1 MTCTVE
7 SWFSSLSQPFSAVIQ
22 SRAGE
27 AQQDLKNEE
36 TQAQGLLSD
45 TALTLPV
52 PQLQE
57 DATDARQSKDCLQA
71 LDKDDLAQQPG
82 GLAIKPR
89 GKRGSWGTAVI
100 CEYRFLDSS
109 WHGLCQSGLEWSAQ
123 SSNRNPEQ
131 GTWSPPGHYTVLLVG
146 PSMAEQVLPEAAQ
159 RPMQFQQVR
168 MQGLGIVLW
177 QRKAMLC
184 LVPNPS
190 NKVSPGLATG
200 ISTNTKVNQQPPLVC
215 LPWRT
220 DPVSVANDMWVQASW
235 RGRAP
240 GWEKGG
246 QQKELYNKQEW

>member
-1 MTCTVE
+1 MPLEDQQERKIFYFWQDEQMTCTVE

-45 TALTLPV
+45 PTLTLPV

-71 LDKDDLAQQPG
+71 LDKDDLAQQLG

-89 GKRGSWGTAVI
+89 GKRGSWGTALI

-109 WHGLCQSGLEWSAQ
+109 WHGLCQSGPEWSAR
-123 SSNRNPEQ
+123 SSNTNPEQ

-146 PSMAEQVLPEAAQ
+146 PSMAVHKCCQKLLRDSCNFSKSGCRDLELSCDRGKQCYA
-159 RPMQFQQVR
+159 
-168 MQGLGIVLW
+168 W
-177 QRKAMLC
+177 
-184 LVPNPS
+184 
-190 NKVSPGLATG
+190 SPIHPIKSALA
-200 ISTNTKVNQQPPLVC
+200 
-215 LPWRT
+215 
-220 DPVSVANDMWVQASW
+220 
-235 RGRAP
+235 
-240 GWEKGG
+240 
-246 QQKELYNKQEW
+246 